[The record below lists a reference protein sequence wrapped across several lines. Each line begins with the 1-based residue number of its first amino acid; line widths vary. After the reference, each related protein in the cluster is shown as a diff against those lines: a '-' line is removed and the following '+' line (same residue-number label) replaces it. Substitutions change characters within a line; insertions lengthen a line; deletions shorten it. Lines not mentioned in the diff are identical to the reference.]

1 MAPAVEPVLSKGGS
15 FSFAPYIVYIRLYI
29 FICFKAT
36 GKPVLSDVISAHQ
49 LWVLRLLISTARLSH
64 CHKFQ
69 VAVYWHLSCLTCQ
82 PCTARQK
89 EKVGSIKNQINH
101 PTCHLCFSQQAF
113 YKPAAKHFFPFSLAL
128 SPSFLFLRT

>member
-1 MAPAVEPVLSKGGS
+1 MAPAVEPVLPKGVS
-15 FSFAPYIVYIRLYI
+15 FSFTPYIVYIRLYI
-29 FICFKAT
+29 FICFKAM
-36 GKPVLSDVISAHQ
+36 GKSVLSDVISAHQ
-49 LWVLRLLISTARLSH
+49 LWVLRLLISTARLSQ

-101 PTCHLCFSQQAF
+101 PTCHLCFPSRHFINQL
-113 YKPAAKHFFPFSLAL
+113 PNIFFPFSLAF

>member
-1 MAPAVEPVLSKGGS
+1 MAPAVESVLPKGVS
-15 FSFAPYIVYIRLYI
+15 FSFTPYIFYIHLYI

-36 GKPVLSDVISAHQ
+36 GKSVLSNVISAHQ
-49 LWVLRLLISTARLSH
+49 LWVLRLLISTARLSQ

-101 PTCHLCFSQQAF
+101 PTCHLCFPSRHFINQL
-113 YKPAAKHFFPFSLAL
+113 PNIFFPFPWL
-128 SPSFLFLRT
+128 SPPLSYF

>member
-29 FICFKAT
+29 FIYFKAT

-49 LWVLRLLISTARLSH
+49 LWVLRLLISTARLSQ
-64 CHKFQ
+64 CRKFQ